1 MSNKRAKIL
10 LSTSMVEVTLS
21 QYVGAKIKD
30 LRKERRISQLD
41 LATYIGITRTSL
53 SNIENGKYLISVDYI
68 KMICDYFNIHSSH
81 LLPF

>member
-10 LSTSMVEVTLS
+10 LSTIKIEVTLS
-21 QYVGAKIKD
+21 QFVGAKIKD
-30 LRKERRISQLD
+30 LRKERNISQLD
-41 LATYIGITRTSL
+41 LATYIGIKRTSL

-68 KMICDYFNIHSSH
+68 KMICDYFNIHSSQ